1 MQAGIAG
8 RSRGPQIVADRW
20 SAVPARSRASSRDSG
35 GAPESRAPA
44 EAHVWISRA
53 DLLNA
58 GKMLALA
65 QLVGA
70 LQPLRPAEALTQDE
84 NNVIRMFQRNK
95 SSVVFITN
103 LTLRRDAY
111 TMNQMEIPQGAGSG
125 IVWPSRDG
133 QDGTIVVTNYHVVRG
148 SNELM
153 VKLNEG
159 EESVAKIVGVDED
172 KDIAVLKLA
181 TPIEGLRPVTLAQSA
196 EGLQVGQSAY
206 AIGNPF
212 GLDHTLTS
220 GVISGLGREISSQ
233 ATGRPITDVIQT
245 DCSINPGNSGG
256 PLLSSDG
263 LVIGINTAIYSSTG
277 MSGGVGFAINI
288 DTVKNSVQQILTSGR
303 VRKPLI
309 GIQFAPDMS
318 VEMLGIDGVL
328 VISAKPGSPAERA
341 GIRYVRVVS
350 FLLLC
355 SSFPRLSTSLY
366 RYRLFSPMSMLTETR
381 TLCQGNRARRVRPA
395 HPWGH
400 HHWRQNWIESD
411 AHQTERRSV
420 SAFKP

>member
-1 MQAGIAG
+1 MS
-8 RSRGPQIVADRW
+8 RSNLLKTGKALVLTQL
-20 SAVPARSRASSRDSG
+20 
-35 GAPESRAPA
+35 GAF
-44 EAHVWISRA
+44 
-53 DLLNA
+53 L
-58 GKMLALA
+58 
-65 QLVGA
+65 QLG
-70 LQPLRPAEALTQDE
+70 LQPAGVARALTQDE

-125 IVWPSRDG
+125 IVWPSSSRRNPE
-133 QDGTIVVTNYHVVRG
+133 DGTIVVTNYHVVRG

-159 EESVAKIVGVDED
+159 EESPATIVGVDED

-181 TPIEGLRPVTLAQSA
+181 TPIRGMRPVTLAQSA
-196 EGLQVGQSAY
+196 DGLQVGQSAY

-263 LVIGINTAIYSSTG
+263 VVIGINTAIYSSTG

-288 DTVKNSVQQILTSGR
+288 DTVKNSVAQILANGR
-303 VRKPLI
+303 VRKPLM

-318 VEMLGIDGVL
+318 VEMLGIEGVL
-328 VISAKPGSPAERA
+328 VISAKPGSPAEKA
-341 GIRYVRVVS
+341 GIRGTERDDFGRLILGDIITGVNGTPIKQSADLFRLLNRKTVGDILDVEILRGDEKVHVDVVLEDS
-350 FLLLC
+350 DAGNADNEK
-355 SSFPRLSTSLY
+355 SSTSNTT
-366 RYRLFSPMSMLTETR
+366 P
-381 TLCQGNRARRVRPA
+381 
-395 HPWGH
+395 
-400 HHWRQNWIESD
+400 
-411 AHQTERRSV
+411 
-420 SAFKP
+420 K

>member
-1 MQAGIAG
+1 MS
-8 RSRGPQIVADRW
+8 RS
-20 SAVPARSRASSRDSG
+20 
-35 GAPESRAPA
+35 
-44 EAHVWISRA
+44 

-58 GKMLALA
+58 AKALGLAL
-65 QLVGA
+65 LPLGLG
-70 LQPLRPAEALTQDE
+70 LQPAGAARALTQDE

-125 IVWPSRDG
+125 IVWPSSSSSSLSSSTSSPAA
-133 QDGTIVVTNYHVVRG
+133 DGTIVVTNYHVVRG

-159 EESVAKIVGVDED
+159 EEAPATIVGVDED

-181 TPIEGLRPVTLAQSA
+181 APIKGMRPVTLAQSA
-196 EGLQVGQSAY
+196 DNLQVGQSAY

-263 LVIGINTAIYSSTG
+263 VVIGINTAIYSSTG

-288 DTVKNSVQQILTSGR
+288 DTVKNSVSQILSNGR
-303 VRKPLI
+303 VRKPLM

-318 VEMLGIDGVL
+318 VEMLGIEDVL
-328 VISAKPGSPAERA
+328 HISAKPGSPAEKA
-341 GIRYVRVVS
+341 GVR
-350 FLLLC
+350 
-355 SSFPRLSTSLY
+355 
-366 RYRLFSPMSMLTETR
+366 
-381 TLCQGNRARRVRPA
+381 G
-395 HPWGH
+395 
-400 HHWRQNWIESD
+400 
-411 AHQTERRSV
+411 TERDDYGRLILGDIIIGVNGTPIKQSTDLFRLLNRKTV
-420 SAFKP
+420 GDVLDLEILRGDEKVHVDVVLEDGDRGNVPLEVEEKLKLKLKLSQPPN

>member
-1 MQAGIAG
+1 MS
-8 RSRGPQIVADRW
+8 RS
-20 SAVPARSRASSRDSG
+20 
-35 GAPESRAPA
+35 
-44 EAHVWISRA
+44 

-58 GKMLALA
+58 AKALGLAL
-65 QLVGA
+65 LPLGLG
-70 LQPLRPAEALTQDE
+70 LQPAGAARALTQDE

-125 IVWPSRDG
+125 IVWPSSSSSSLSSSTSSPAA
-133 QDGTIVVTNYHVVRG
+133 DGTIVVTNYHVVRG

-159 EESVAKIVGVDED
+159 EEAPATIVGVDED

-181 TPIEGLRPVTLAQSA
+181 ARIKGMRPVTLAQSA
-196 EGLQVGQSAY
+196 DNLQVGQSAY

-263 LVIGINTAIYSSTG
+263 VVIGINTAIYSSTG

-288 DTVKNSVQQILTSGR
+288 DTVKNSVSQILSNGR
-303 VRKPLI
+303 VRKPLM

-318 VEMLGIDGVL
+318 VEMLGIEGVL
-328 VISAKPGSPAERA
+328 VISAKPGSPAEKA
-341 GIRYVRVVS
+341 GVR
-350 FLLLC
+350 
-355 SSFPRLSTSLY
+355 
-366 RYRLFSPMSMLTETR
+366 
-381 TLCQGNRARRVRPA
+381 G
-395 HPWGH
+395 
-400 HHWRQNWIESD
+400 
-411 AHQTERRSV
+411 TERDDYGRLILGDIIIGVNGTPIKQSTDLFRLLNRKTV
-420 SAFKP
+420 GDVLDLEILRGDEKVHVDVVLEDGDRGNVPLEVEEKLKLKLKLSQPPN

>member
-1 MQAGIAG
+1 MS
-8 RSRGPQIVADRW
+8 RS
-20 SAVPARSRASSRDSG
+20 
-35 GAPESRAPA
+35 
-44 EAHVWISRA
+44 

-58 GKMLALA
+58 GKALGLAL
-65 QLVGA
+65 LPLGLG
-70 LQPLRPAEALTQDE
+70 LQPAGAARALTQDE

-125 IVWPSRDG
+125 IVWPSSSSSSLSSSTSSPAA
-133 QDGTIVVTNYHVVRG
+133 DGTIVVTNYHVVRG

-159 EESVAKIVGVDED
+159 EEAPATIVGVDED

-181 TPIEGLRPVTLAQSA
+181 APIKGMRPVTLAQSA
-196 EGLQVGQSAY
+196 DNLQVGQSAY

-263 LVIGINTAIYSSTG
+263 VVIGINTAIYSSTG

-288 DTVKNSVQQILTSGR
+288 DTVKNSVSQILSNGR
-303 VRKPLI
+303 VRKPLM

-318 VEMLGIDGVL
+318 VEMLGIEGVL
-328 VISAKPGSPAERA
+328 VISAKPGSPAEKA
-341 GIRYVRVVS
+341 GVR
-350 FLLLC
+350 
-355 SSFPRLSTSLY
+355 
-366 RYRLFSPMSMLTETR
+366 
-381 TLCQGNRARRVRPA
+381 G
-395 HPWGH
+395 
-400 HHWRQNWIESD
+400 
-411 AHQTERRSV
+411 TERDDYGRLILGDIIIGVNGTPIKQSTDLFRLLNRKTV
-420 SAFKP
+420 GDVLDLEILRGDEKVHVDVVLEDGDRETVPPEVEEKLKLKLKLSQPPN

>member
-1 MQAGIAG
+1 MS
-8 RSRGPQIVADRW
+8 RS
-20 SAVPARSRASSRDSG
+20 
-35 GAPESRAPA
+35 
-44 EAHVWISRA
+44 

-58 GKMLALA
+58 GKALGLAL
-65 QLVGA
+65 LPLGLG
-70 LQPLRPAEALTQDE
+70 LQPAGAARALTQDE

-125 IVWPSRDG
+125 IVWPSSSSSSSSSSSTSSPAA
-133 QDGTIVVTNYHVVRG
+133 DGTIVVTNYHVVRG

-159 EESVAKIVGVDED
+159 EEAPATIVGVDED

-181 TPIEGLRPVTLAQSA
+181 APIKGMRPVTLAQSA
-196 EGLQVGQSAY
+196 DNLQVGQSAY

-263 LVIGINTAIYSSTG
+263 VVIGINTAIYSSTG

-288 DTVKNSVQQILTSGR
+288 DTVKNSVSQILSNGR
-303 VRKPLI
+303 VRKPLM

-318 VEMLGIDGVL
+318 VEMLGIEGVL
-328 VISAKPGSPAERA
+328 VISAKPGSPAEKA
-341 GIRYVRVVS
+341 GVR
-350 FLLLC
+350 
-355 SSFPRLSTSLY
+355 
-366 RYRLFSPMSMLTETR
+366 
-381 TLCQGNRARRVRPA
+381 G
-395 HPWGH
+395 
-400 HHWRQNWIESD
+400 
-411 AHQTERRSV
+411 TERDDYGRLILGDIIIGVNGTPIKQSTDLFRLLNRKTV
-420 SAFKP
+420 GDVLDLEILRGDEKVHVDVVLEDGDRETVPPEVEEKLKLKLKLKLSQPPN

>member
-1 MQAGIAG
+1 MS
-8 RSRGPQIVADRW
+8 RS
-20 SAVPARSRASSRDSG
+20 
-35 GAPESRAPA
+35 
-44 EAHVWISRA
+44 

-58 GKMLALA
+58 AKALGLAL
-65 QLVGA
+65 LPLGLG
-70 LQPLRPAEALTQDE
+70 LQPAGAARALTQDE

-125 IVWPSRDG
+125 IVWPSSSSSSLSSSTSSPAA
-133 QDGTIVVTNYHVVRG
+133 DGTIVVTNYHVVRG

-159 EESVAKIVGVDED
+159 EEAPATIVGVDED

-181 TPIEGLRPVTLAQSA
+181 APIKGMRPVTLAQSA
-196 EGLQVGQSAY
+196 DNLQVGQSAY

-263 LVIGINTAIYSSTG
+263 VVIGINTAIYSSTG

-288 DTVKNSVQQILTSGR
+288 DTVKNSVSQILSNGR
-303 VRKPLI
+303 VRKPLM

-318 VEMLGIDGVL
+318 VEMLGIEGVL
-328 VISAKPGSPAERA
+328 VISAKPGSPAEKA
-341 GIRYVRVVS
+341 GVR
-350 FLLLC
+350 
-355 SSFPRLSTSLY
+355 
-366 RYRLFSPMSMLTETR
+366 
-381 TLCQGNRARRVRPA
+381 G
-395 HPWGH
+395 
-400 HHWRQNWIESD
+400 
-411 AHQTERRSV
+411 TERDDYGRLILGDIIIGVNGTPIKQSTDLFRLLNRKTV
-420 SAFKP
+420 GDVLDLEILRGDEKVHVDVVLEDGDRGNVPLEVEEKLKLKLSQPPN

>member
-1 MQAGIAG
+1 MS
-8 RSRGPQIVADRW
+8 RS
-20 SAVPARSRASSRDSG
+20 
-35 GAPESRAPA
+35 
-44 EAHVWISRA
+44 

-58 GKMLALA
+58 GKALGLAL
-65 QLVGA
+65 LPLGLG
-70 LQPLRPAEALTQDE
+70 LQPAGAARALTQDE

-125 IVWPSRDG
+125 IVWPSSSSSSSSSSSTSSPAA
-133 QDGTIVVTNYHVVRG
+133 DGTIVVTNYHVVRG

-159 EESVAKIVGVDED
+159 EEAPATIVGVDED

-181 TPIEGLRPVTLAQSA
+181 APIKGMRPVTLAQSA
-196 EGLQVGQSAY
+196 DNLQVGQSAY

-263 LVIGINTAIYSSTG
+263 VVIGINTAIYSSTG

-288 DTVKNSVQQILTSGR
+288 DTVKNSVSQILSNGR
-303 VRKPLI
+303 VRKPLM

-318 VEMLGIDGVL
+318 VEMLGIEGVL
-328 VISAKPGSPAERA
+328 VISAKPGSPAEKA
-341 GIRYVRVVS
+341 GVR
-350 FLLLC
+350 
-355 SSFPRLSTSLY
+355 
-366 RYRLFSPMSMLTETR
+366 
-381 TLCQGNRARRVRPA
+381 G
-395 HPWGH
+395 
-400 HHWRQNWIESD
+400 
-411 AHQTERRSV
+411 TERDDYGRLILGDIITGVNGTPIKQSTDLFRLLNRKTV
-420 SAFKP
+420 GDVLDLEILRGDEKVHVDVVLEDGDRETVPPEVEEKLQAQAQAQSAAKLTW

>member
-1 MQAGIAG
+1 MS
-8 RSRGPQIVADRW
+8 RS
-20 SAVPARSRASSRDSG
+20 
-35 GAPESRAPA
+35 
-44 EAHVWISRA
+44 

-58 GKMLALA
+58 GKALGLAL
-65 QLVGA
+65 LPLGLG
-70 LQPLRPAEALTQDE
+70 LQPAGAARALTQDE

-125 IVWPSRDG
+125 IVWPSSSSSSSSSSSTSSPAA
-133 QDGTIVVTNYHVVRG
+133 DGTIVVTNYHVVRG

-159 EESVAKIVGVDED
+159 EEAPATIVGVDED

-181 TPIEGLRPVTLAQSA
+181 APIKGMRPVTLAQSA
-196 EGLQVGQSAY
+196 DNLQVGQSAY

-263 LVIGINTAIYSSTG
+263 VVIGINTAIYSSTG

-288 DTVKNSVQQILTSGR
+288 DTVKNSVSQILSNGR
-303 VRKPLI
+303 VRKPLM

-318 VEMLGIDGVL
+318 VEMLGIEGVL
-328 VISAKPGSPAERA
+328 VISAKPGSPAEKA
-341 GIRYVRVVS
+341 GVR
-350 FLLLC
+350 
-355 SSFPRLSTSLY
+355 
-366 RYRLFSPMSMLTETR
+366 
-381 TLCQGNRARRVRPA
+381 G
-395 HPWGH
+395 
-400 HHWRQNWIESD
+400 
-411 AHQTERRSV
+411 TERDDYGRLILGDIIIGVNGTPIKQSTDLFRLLNRKTV
-420 SAFKP
+420 GDVLDLEILRGDEKVHVDVVLEDGDRETVPPEVEEKLKLKLKLSQPPN

>member
-1 MQAGIAG
+1 MHARIAG
-8 RSRGPQIVADRW
+8 RSPGQPIVAGVTGGPHV
-20 SAVPARSRASSRDSG
+20 AKPVRSRANARDS
-35 GAPESRAPA
+35 SCAPA
-44 EAHVWISRA
+44 DATIAQPRPFRITRG

-58 GKMLALA
+58 GKVLALTALA
-65 QLVGA
+65 QLGGS
-70 LQPLRPAEALTQDE
+70 LQPIRSAAALTQDE

-125 IVWPSRDG
+125 IVWPSKDG

-159 EESVAKIVGVDED
+159 EDSLATIVGVDED

-181 TPIEGLRPVTLAQSA
+181 KPIEGLRPVTLAQSA

-288 DTVKNSVQQILTSGR
+288 DTVKNSVQQILTNGR
-303 VRKPLI
+303 VRRPLI

-318 VEMLGIDGVL
+318 VEMLGIEGVL
-328 VISAKPGSPAERA
+328 VISARPGSPAERA
-341 GIRYVRVVS
+341 GIRYDWLD
-350 FLLLC
+350 FP
-355 SSFPRLSTSLY
+355 PRLFFLPSSSVLDPVV
-366 RYRLFSPMSMLTETR
+366 F
-381 TLCQGNRARRVRPA
+381 VR
-395 HPWGH
+395 
-400 HHWRQNWIESD
+400 
-411 AHQTERRSV
+411 
-420 SAFKP
+420 

>member
-1 MQAGIAG
+1 MDSMRVGIANLSAPTLNCRTLSTNG
-8 RSRGPQIVADRW
+8 RVVRCLAD
-20 SAVPARSRASSRDSG
+20 ARDTG
-35 GAPESRAPA
+35 GAEDTGGAR
-44 EAHVWISRA
+44 ISRA
-53 DLLNA
+53 DLFNVVR
-58 GKMLALA
+58 ALGVA
-65 QLVGA
+65 EICGIFHEA
-70 LQPLRPAEALTQDE
+70 RPAVALTQDE

-125 IVWPSRDG
+125 IVWPSSTDSS
-133 QDGTIVVTNYHVVRG
+133 IVVTNYHVVRG

-159 EESVAKIVGVDED
+159 DEAPATIVGVDED

-181 TPIEGLRPVTLAQSA
+181 TPIEGLRPVTLASSA

-263 LVIGINTAIYSSTG
+263 VVIGINTAIYSSTG

-318 VEMLGIDGVL
+318 VEMLGIEGVL
-328 VISAKPGSPAERA
+328 VISAKPGSPAEKA
-341 GIRYVRVVS
+341 GIR
-350 FLLLC
+350 
-355 SSFPRLSTSLY
+355 
-366 RYRLFSPMSMLTETR
+366 
-381 TLCQGNRARRVRPA
+381 
-395 HPWGH
+395 
-400 HHWRQNWIESD
+400 
-411 AHQTERRSV
+411 
-420 SAFKP
+420 

>member
-1 MQAGIAG
+1 MS
-8 RSRGPQIVADRW
+8 RS
-20 SAVPARSRASSRDSG
+20 
-35 GAPESRAPA
+35 
-44 EAHVWISRA
+44 

-58 GKMLALA
+58 AKALGLAL
-65 QLVGA
+65 LPLGLG
-70 LQPLRPAEALTQDE
+70 LQPAGAARALTQDE

-125 IVWPSRDG
+125 IVWPSSSSSSLSSSTSSPAA
-133 QDGTIVVTNYHVVRG
+133 DGTIVVTNYHVVRG

-159 EESVAKIVGVDED
+159 EEAPATIVGVDED

-181 TPIEGLRPVTLAQSA
+181 APIKGMRPVTLAQSA
-196 EGLQVGQSAY
+196 DNLQVGQSAY

-263 LVIGINTAIYSSTG
+263 VVIGINTAIYSSTG

-288 DTVKNSVQQILTSGR
+288 DTVKNSVSQILSNGR
-303 VRKPLI
+303 VRKPLM

-318 VEMLGIDGVL
+318 VEMLGIEGVL
-328 VISAKPGSPAERA
+328 VISAKPGSPAEKA
-341 GIRYVRVVS
+341 GVR
-350 FLLLC
+350 
-355 SSFPRLSTSLY
+355 
-366 RYRLFSPMSMLTETR
+366 
-381 TLCQGNRARRVRPA
+381 G
-395 HPWGH
+395 
-400 HHWRQNWIESD
+400 
-411 AHQTERRSV
+411 TERDDYGRLILGDIIIGVNGTPIKQSTDLFRLLNRKTV
-420 SAFKP
+420 GDVLDLEILRGDEKVHVDVVLEDGDRGNVPLEVEEKLKLKLKLSQPPN